1 MLILFCLAFTTALEF
16 RRLYFIFLFSI
27 YLLHISL
34 SLSCSDRVHLPM
46 NFPRAVIGNE
56 PILDNISIFQFR
68 VG

>member
-34 SLSCSDRVHLPM
+34 SLFCSDLIVFI
-46 NFPRAVIGNE
+46 FP
-56 PILDNISIFQFR
+56 
-68 VG
+68 